1 MRKKEYGFTE
11 GQKVKMREQQM
22 EMEKA
27 GEEMSGLRE
36 AENKRGRE
44 CEGEMKR
51 ERYVE
56 WKRDGRRKQ

>member
-1 MRKKEYGFTE
+1 
-11 GQKVKMREQQM
+11 
-22 EMEKA
+22 
-27 GEEMSGLRE
+27 MSGLRE

-56 WKRDGRRKQ
+56 WKRDGRRKERPRTYRPQRRRAGGSRE

>member
-1 MRKKEYGFTE
+1 
-11 GQKVKMREQQM
+11 
-22 EMEKA
+22 
-27 GEEMSGLRE
+27 MSGLRE